1 MTGRGR
7 EYASALFATGLEDNC
22 LEEINDGLKVIKEVL
37 DSDPMFADFLLS
49 PAIPKE
55 DRVKAVEEAFGKNV
69 HEHITAFLCILTSKG
84 HIRDLDECIE
94 VFDELYKDSM
104 KKSVATV
111 TSAVELTPEQK
122 DKLQKKLEKMSGKEL
137 TVTYRIDKSLIGGI
151 VVESDGTRLDG
162 SIKRRLKE
170 IKEVMEQ

>member
-7 EYASALFATGLEDNC
+7 EYASAIFATGLEDNC

-55 DRVKAVEEAFGKNV
+55 ERVKAVEESFGKILNKNL
-69 HEHITAFLCILTSKG
+69 TAFFCILTAKG
-84 HIRDLDECIE
+84 HIKDLDECIE
-94 VFDELYKDSM
+94 VFNEYYKESM
-104 KKSVATV
+104 KKSEATV
-111 TSAVELTPEQK
+111 TSAVDLTGEQK
-122 DKLQKKLEKMSGKEL
+122 DKLRKKLEKMSGREL
-137 TVTYRIDKSLIGGI
+137 TISYRIDKSLIGGI
-151 VVESDGTRLDG
+151 IVETDGTRLDG